1 MSEDPTLRDAPIPF
15 SGAFDADDG
24 SPPSNFVLRSSDGVD
39 FHVHRDILKFAS
51 DCFDGMF
58 AIPGGDCDPD
68 GLRRDGKPVLVL
80 PEPEAVL
87 FQLLCLAYPADTLA
101 PYTFEQPDLD
111 IFAAVYR
118 GAQKYQFLRVQR
130 ILKQMLDHSALINK
144 HPHRFFAFARLCDLP
159 ELSRKA
165 ALLTLQSPLS
175 HDTPVFPE
183 MKLLSWEDAHI
194 LYRFHQLCGQK
205 AGELAEKAALPWSSS
220 DKAPPIWFW
229 SDDSCSIFAWWSHG
243 HNGQCK
249 DAVRDAP
256 VQWFK
261 EHTAR
266 LAAQLRL
273 CPSGATA
280 KRKALSVAPTDCVI
294 MDTCSLCSERADA
307 DLASFARLLAKE
319 IDLSNIRLAEET
331 FQ

>member
-1 MSEDPTLRDAPIPF
+1 MSEDLTLQDALPPF
-15 SGAFDADDG
+15 SGASDADDH
-24 SPPSNFVLRSSDGVD
+24 SRPSDFVLRSSDGVD

-58 AIPGGDCDPD
+58 AIPGGDCDPN
-68 GLRRDGKPVLVL
+68 GLRRNGKPVLVL
-80 PEPEAVL
+80 PESEAVL
-87 FQLLCLAYPADTLA
+87 FQLLRLAYPADALAHYTL
-101 PYTFEQPDLD
+101 EQLDLD
-111 IFAAVYR
+111 IFVAVYM
-118 GAQKYQFLRVQR
+118 GAQKYQFLRVER
-130 ILKQMLDHSALINK
+130 ILKQMLDDSALIYK
-144 HPHRFFAFARLCDLP
+144 HPHRFFAFARLCDFP

-165 ALLTLQSPLS
+165 ALLTLRSPLS

-205 AGELAEKAALPWSSS
+205 AGQLAEQAAIPSSSS
-220 DKAPPIWFW
+220 DEGARIWFW
-229 SDDSCSIFAWWSHG
+229 NDDSANIFAWWRYG
-243 HNGQCK
+243 HKGRCK
-249 DAVRDAP
+249 DAARDAP

-261 EHTAR
+261 EHIAR

-280 KRKALSVAPTDCVI
+280 KRKALSVSPADCVI

-307 DLASFARLLAKE
+307 DLARFAHLLAKE
-319 IDLSNIRLAEET
+319 IDLSNSRLAEET
-331 FQ
+331 F